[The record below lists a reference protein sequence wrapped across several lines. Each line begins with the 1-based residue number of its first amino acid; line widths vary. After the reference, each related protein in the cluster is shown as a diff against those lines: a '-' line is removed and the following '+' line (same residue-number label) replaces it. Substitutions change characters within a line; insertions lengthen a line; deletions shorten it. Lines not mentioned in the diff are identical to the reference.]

1 MFGQSDKKA
10 AGSMEEL
17 WRLRREAVKKETHGR
32 TELAALQE
40 GLNELELQQKT
51 FMQTRIEGL
60 NPDIAEPIIAEI
72 EKIG

>member
-1 MFGQSDKKA
+1 MFGQSDNKAAGKKA

-17 WRLRREAVKKETHGR
+17 LRLRREAVKKETHGR

-51 FMQTRIEGL
+51 FRLPHPTSFFMI
-60 NPDIAEPIIAEI
+60 
-72 EKIG
+72 